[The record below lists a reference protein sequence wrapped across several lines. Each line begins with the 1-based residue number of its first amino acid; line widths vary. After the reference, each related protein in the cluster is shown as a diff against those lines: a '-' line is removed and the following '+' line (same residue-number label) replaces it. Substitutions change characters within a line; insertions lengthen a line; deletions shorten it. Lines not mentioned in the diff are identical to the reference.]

1 MPQASPFPKNWTHP
15 NPRWLTRSLTAEY
28 EERCVCTH
36 VHRLYTH
43 HRDAQRC
50 ALFFKGPSEFCW
62 VGQKAHLGFSVTAYG
77 KKLNEH
83 FSQPSIFTLSQS
95 SAWLPSGEPGVSG
108 DFWGS
113 QEGCQGPSR
122 RSEERRVGK
131 ECRSRWSPY
140 H

>member
-1 MPQASPFPKNWTHP
+1 MKKGAMLPQASPFPKNWTHP

-95 SAWLPSGEPGVSG
+95 SAWHTRLRKCRHVGSFEASEQPGGGSGQSELLAKGL
-108 DFWGS
+108 
-113 QEGCQGPSR
+113 GP
-122 RSEERRVGK
+122 
-131 ECRSRWSPY
+131 
-140 H
+140 